1 MSRLTN
7 NSCVNSTVDNDG
19 LADSVKLLTVQEVA
33 AAISELLLD
42 LVINA
47 VKNGNRLLGSA
58 DHTVIEGLG
67 VNDGANCKLNVSGIV
82 DDNRG
87 VTRTNAQSWLTR
99 RVSCVNHTWTTG
111 CQNDVSVAHDCCSHI
126 NGRSWY
132 PVDNTLGAAGLLG
145 SITNNTSGS
154 NGALFCAWVW
164 GNDNGV
170 SCLQSKKCL
179 ENCGR
184 SWVSSWNNC
193 SYDTHWLGYNSITCS
208 WIILYNTTGLH
219 VLILVVNVLCC
230 VMVLDNLV
238 FHYTH
243 ASFFNCHASKRDT
256 IFLGR
261 KSSFIENLI
270 DLLLSKCCKL
280 CLCLTHLFE
289 ALEQSINILNLSSL
303 LCHKIPFYL
312 GTLIQ
317 IIPRSAKQ
325 MLTVNQVSQNL

>member
-7 NSCVNSTVDNDG
+7 NACVNSTVNNDG
-19 LADSVKLLTVQEVA
+19 LTNSVKLFALEEVA
-33 AAISELLLD
+33 ATISKLLLN
-42 LVINA
+42 LVIYA

-58 DHTVIEGLG
+58 NHTVVEGLG
-67 VNDGANCKLNVSGIV
+67 VNDRANCKLDVCSIV

-87 VTRTNAQSWLTR
+87 VTRSNAQSWLTR
-99 RVSCVNHTWTTG
+99 RVSCVNHTWATG
-111 CQNDVSVAHDCCSHI
+111 CQDDVSIAHDCRSHI

-145 SITNNTSGS
+145 SIANNTSSS
-154 NGALFCAWVW
+154 NSALFCAWVW
-164 GNDNGV
+164 GNNNGV

-184 SWVSSWNNC
+184 SWVGSWNNC
-193 SYDTHWLGYNSITCS
+193 SYDTHWLGYDSITRS

-219 VLILVVNVLCC
+219 VLVLVVNVLCC

-270 DLLLSKCCKL
+270 DLLLSECCKL
-280 CLCLTHLFE
+280 CLCLAHLFE

-303 LCHKIPFYL
+303 LCHKIPFCL
-312 GTLIQ
+312 GTLLQ

-325 MLTVNQVSQNL
+325 VLTVNRVSRNL

>member
-1 MSRLTN
+1 MSGLTN
-7 NSCVNSTVDNDG
+7 DTCVNSAVDNDG
-19 LADSVKLLTVQEVA
+19 LTNSVELFTLQEVA

-47 VKNGNRLLGSA
+47 IKNGNRLLGSA

-67 VNDGANCKLNVSGIV
+67 VNDGANSKLDVCSIV
-82 DDNRG
+82 DDNRS
-87 VTRTNAQSWLTR
+87 VTRTNAQSRLTG
-99 RVSCVNHTWTTG
+99 RVSCVNHTWATG

-154 NGALFCAWVW
+154 NGALFSAWVW

-179 ENCGR
+179 KDCGR
-184 SWVSSWNNC
+184 SRVSSWDNC

-208 WIILYNTTGLH
+208 WIILYNTTSLH
-219 VLILVVNVLCC
+219 ILVFVVNILCC
-230 VMVLDNLV
+230 VMVLDNLI

-256 IFLGR
+256 IFLSR

-270 DLLLSKCCKL
+270 DLLLSECCKL
-280 CLCLTHLFE
+280 CLCFAHLFE

-325 MLTVNQVSQNL
+325 ILTVNQVSQNL

>member
-1 MSRLTN
+1 M
-7 NSCVNSTVDNDG
+7 
-19 LADSVKLLTVQEVA
+19 
-33 AAISELLLD
+33 
-42 LVINA
+42 
-47 VKNGNRLLGSA
+47 
-58 DHTVIEGLG
+58 
-67 VNDGANCKLNVSGIV
+67 NDGANCKLNVSGIV
-82 DDNRG
+82 DDSRG
-87 VTRTNAQSWLTR
+87 VTRTNAQSRLTG
-99 RVSCVNHTWTTG
+99 RVSCVNHTWATG

-145 SITNNTSGS
+145 SIANNTSGS
-154 NGALFCAWVW
+154 NGALFSAWVW

-179 ENCGR
+179 KDCGR
-184 SWVSSWNNC
+184 SRVSSWDNC

-208 WIILYNTTGLH
+208 WIILYNTTSLH
-219 VLILVVNVLCC
+219 ILVFVVNILCC
-230 VMVLDNLV
+230 VMVLDNLI

-270 DLLLSKCCKL
+270 DLLLSECCKL
-280 CLCLTHLFE
+280 CLCFAHLFE

>member
-1 MSRLTN
+1 M
-7 NSCVNSTVDNDG
+7 
-19 LADSVKLLTVQEVA
+19 QEVA
-33 AAISELLLD
+33 AAISKLLLN
-42 LVINA
+42 LVIYA

-58 DHTVIEGLG
+58 NHTVVERLG
-67 VNDGANCKLNVSGIV
+67 VNDGADCKLDICSIV
-82 DDNRG
+82 DDNRS
-87 VTRTNAQSWLTR
+87 VTRSNAKSWLTR
-99 RVSCVNHTWTTG
+99 RVSCVNHTWATG
-111 CQNDVSVAHDCCSHI
+111 CQDDIGVAHDCCSHI

-132 PVDNTLGAAGLLG
+132 PVDNALGAAGLLG
-145 SITNNTSGS
+145 SIANNTSGS

-170 SCLQSKKCL
+170 SCLQGKKCL
-179 ENCGR
+179 KDCSR
-184 SWVSSWNNC
+184 SWISSWNNC

-208 WIILYNTTGLH
+208 WIILYNTTSLH
-219 VLILVVNVLCC
+219 VLVLIVNVLCC

-243 ASFFNCHASKRDT
+243 AGFFNCHASKRDT
-256 IFLGR
+256 IFLSR

-270 DLLLSKCCKL
+270 DLLLSECCKL
-280 CLCLTHLFE
+280 CLCLAHLFE

-303 LCHKIPFYL
+303 LCHKIPFCL

-325 MLTVNQVSQNL
+325 VLTVNRVSQNL

>member
-82 DDNRG
+82 DDSRG
-87 VTRTNAQSWLTR
+87 VTRTNAQSRLTG
-99 RVSCVNHTWTTG
+99 RVSCVNHTWATG

-126 NGRSWY
+126 NCRSWY

-145 SITNNTSGS
+145 SIANNTSGS
-154 NGALFCAWVW
+154 NGALFCAWMW

-179 ENCGR
+179 KDCGR

-208 WIILYNTTGLH
+208 WIILYNTTSLH
-219 VLILVVNVLCC
+219 VLVLVVNILCC

-256 IFLGR
+256 IFLSR

-270 DLLLSKCCKL
+270 DLLLSECCKL
-280 CLCLTHLFE
+280 CLCFAHLFE

>member
-1 MSRLTN
+1 M
-7 NSCVNSTVDNDG
+7 
-19 LADSVKLLTVQEVA
+19 
-33 AAISELLLD
+33 
-42 LVINA
+42 
-47 VKNGNRLLGSA
+47 
-58 DHTVIEGLG
+58 
-67 VNDGANCKLNVSGIV
+67 NDGANCKLDVCSVVN
-82 DDNRG
+82 DNRG
-87 VTRTNAQSWLTR
+87 VTRTNAQSRLTR
-99 RVSCVNHTWTTG
+99 RVSCVNHSWTTG
-111 CQNDVSVAHDCCSHI
+111 CQDDISVAHNCCGHI

-145 SITNNTSGS
+145 SIANNTSGS

-179 ENCGR
+179 KDCGR

-208 WIILYNTTGLH
+208 WIILYNTTSLH
-219 VLILVVNVLCC
+219 ILVLVVNILCC

-256 IFLGR
+256 IFLSR

-270 DLLLSKCCKL
+270 DLLLSECCKL
-280 CLCLTHLFE
+280 CLCLAHLFE

-325 MLTVNQVSQNL
+325 VLTVNRVSQNL